1 MERQPLN
8 IIYHCYG
15 GTHSSVLAACIH
27 LGILKDRVIPT
38 GKELL
43 ALSGFD
49 ERDAADL
56 GTIHFYGR
64 DEAGNRIF
72 VLGRNGCPAMP
83 AFFYRVL
90 AGALQTDVR
99 CLMVDTAS
107 CLNLLTRL
115 GGLISCRLGLKGI
128 GRPLLILGARLAY
141 PKLAA
146 LVSTVRKIG
155 A

>member
-43 ALSGFD
+43 ALPGFD